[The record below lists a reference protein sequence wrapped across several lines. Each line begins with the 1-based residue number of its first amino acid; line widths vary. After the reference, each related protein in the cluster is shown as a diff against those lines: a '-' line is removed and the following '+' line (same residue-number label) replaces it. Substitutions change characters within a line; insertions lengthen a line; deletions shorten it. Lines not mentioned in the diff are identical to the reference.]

1 MRDFEWFPN
10 TVKRSSPSF
19 LSKKYWSD
27 CSRETQNFGAAML
40 EIHTQLK
47 GNLGK
52 LMNQSWFQCITK
64 LWIHRLKPGLTFKKK
79 STPSLSVCLSGSF
92 VCTFISKS
100 VQPQANEFA
109 KLNLEIFSFVPQSIL
124 KVFLYCCC
132 HIVNWPMISSLQVIL
147 DQLLLSAALCMDP
160 LWWIYICTFW
170 SQLICKICHGQCKAK
185 VMKPWHL
192 LMKVI
197 VQMNDMCTMWRKF
210 W

>member
-1 MRDFEWFPN
+1 MRFLMRMRGFERFPN

-64 LWIHRLKPGLTFKKK
+64 LWIHRLKPGLTFKKNYTK
-79 STPSLSVCLSGSF
+79 SVCLSGCF
-92 VCTFISKS
+92 ICTFISKS

-124 KVFLYCCC
+124 KVFLYCYC

-160 LWWIYICTFW
+160 LWWIYICTF
-170 SQLICKICHGQCKAK
+170 
-185 VMKPWHL
+185 
-192 LMKVI
+192 
-197 VQMNDMCTMWRKF
+197 
-210 W
+210 